1 MALLKIFSLVFSP
14 MIVFVAL
21 LFISGRYSKASNK
34 LDQWIPT
41 QGLFEHLDSSVSI
54 DRFLLNRLADVS
66 ILVSSSYLMIY
77 FLFYAELN
85 GWAADASRAFSVIFG
100 LAGIF
105 IGAGLTMGGETIR
118 KINDKLST
126 WVSTERLFRPLD
138 KIESIDDWFNRHNI
152 LMGIFLLFACLLINI
167 KIWLAF

>member
-1 MALLKIFSLVFSP
+1 
-14 MIVFVAL
+14 MIVIVAL
-21 LFISGRYSKASNK
+21 LLIFGWYRKVSNK
-34 LDQWIPT
+34 VDQWIPT
-41 QGLFEHLDSSVSI
+41 QGFFEHLDSAVSI
-54 DRFLLNRLADVS
+54 DRFLLNRLTGVL
-66 ILVSSSYLMIY
+66 IFIGSSYLMIY
-77 FLFYAELN
+77 FLFYAALS

-105 IGAGLTMGGETIR
+105 IGVGLTMGGETIR

-138 KIESIDDWFNRHNI
+138 KIENIDDWFNRHNI
-152 LMGIFLLFACLLINI
+152 LMGILLLFACLLINI